1 MNATTLEL
9 VSAGCASLASVAGLA
24 TWVRLRRATPA
35 DAGAGGAEDDDAS
48 AGAPTLW
55 RRAVAPVAV
64 HLRPTAGDDLHQLE
78 TRLLMA
84 GRRSREAIDRFCEER
99 VLAVLA
105 GFAGALV
112 AATGLGGFTGFLFA
126 LGSLVLGLLGP
137 SKLLDVRAGDRREA
151 IAAGLPGAI
160 DLLTTCIDAGLSL
173 EQSLA
178 RVAREIAPTTPVLAA
193 ELGVTARELEAG
205 VPLADGL
212 RRLSRRVG
220 LDDLSALCGVLAQ
233 AHGLGAPIGNT
244 LREFAASS
252 RRARMGMLE
261 ERAGK
266 LAAQMTLPLAA
277 CLLPA
282 AMLIILGPAAL
293 QLVRALQ

>member
-1 MNATTLEL
+1 MDASTLNL
-9 VSAGCASLASVAGLA
+9 VSAGCASLASIAGLA
-24 TWVRLRRATPA
+24 GWVRARSAASSSPLDSDE
-35 DAGAGGAEDDDAS
+35 DA
-48 AGAPTLW
+48 PMTLW
-55 RRAVAPVAV
+55 RRAVSPVAV
-64 HLRPTAGDDLHQLE
+64 HLRPTNPDELRELE

-84 GRRSREAIDRFCEER
+84 GERSRDAIDRFCENR
-99 VLAVLA
+99 IVAVLTGIA
-105 GFAGALV
+105 VALV
-112 AATGLGGFTGFLFA
+112 AASKIGGLAGMLLA
-126 LGSLVLGLLGP
+126 MGSLVLGLLGP
-137 SKLLDVRAGDRREA
+137 RKHLDLRAAARGDE
-151 IAAGLPGAI
+151 IGSSLPSAI
-160 DLLTTCIDAGLSL
+160 DLLTTCIDAGLAL
-173 EQSLA
+173 EQALA
-178 RVAREIAPTTPVLAA
+178 RVAREIAPTSPILAS
-193 ELGVTARELEAG
+193 ELSTTSRELEAG
-205 VPLADGL
+205 VPLADAL

-220 LDDLSALCGVLAQ
+220 IDDLSALCGVLAQ

-266 LAAQMTLPLAA
+266 LAARMTLPLAA

>member
-1 MNATTLEL
+1 MDATTLNF
-9 VSAGCASLASVAGLA
+9 VSAGCASLASLAGLA
-24 TWVRLRRATPA
+24 TWVKLRRAAPT
-35 DAGAGGAEDDDAS
+35 DDAS
-48 AGAPTLW
+48 ADSDDEHVALW
-55 RRAVAPVAV
+55 RRVVAPVAV
-64 HLRPTAGDDLHQLE
+64 HLRPTAADELQQLE
-78 TRLLMA
+78 TSLLMA

-99 VLAVLA
+99 VLAVLLGIGLA
-105 GFAGALV
+105 ML
-112 AATGLGGFTGFLFA
+112 AAFGMGGLGGFMVA
-126 LGSLVLGLLGP
+126 MGSLVLGLIGP
-137 SKLLDVRAGDRREA
+137 RKVLEVKAADRREA
-151 IAAGLPGAI
+151 VAAALPGAI
-160 DLLTTCIDAGLSL
+160 DLLTTCVDASLSL
-173 EQSLA
+173 ERALA
-178 RVAREIAPTTPVLAA
+178 RVAREIAPTSPVLAA
-193 ELGVTARELEAG
+193 ELNVTARELEAG

-220 LDDLSALCGVLAQ
+220 LDDLSALCGVLGQ

-293 QLVRALQ
+293 QLVRALH

>member
-1 MNATTLEL
+1 MDASTLNF
-9 VSAGCASLASVAGLA
+9 VSAGCATVAAVAGFFGWLRARGAQQSDPLA
-24 TWVRLRRATPA
+24 
-35 DAGAGGAEDDDAS
+35 DDADVPV
-48 AGAPTLW
+48 ALW
-55 RRAVAPVAV
+55 RKVVGPLGA
-64 HLRPTAGDDLHQLE
+64 HLRPTAADELQQLE

-84 GRRSREAIDRFCEER
+84 GRRSRDAVDRFCEER
-99 VLAVLA
+99 IVATLLGMVVALTFASHPGGLA
-105 GFAGALV
+105 GCL
-112 AATGLGGFTGFLFA
+112 LA

-137 SKLLDVRAGDRREA
+137 RKLLDLRAQTRGDA
-151 IAAGLPGAI
+151 IAAALPNAI

-173 EQSLA
+173 EQSLT
-178 RVAREIAPTTPVLAA
+178 RVAREISLTSPILAA
-193 ELGVTARELEAG
+193 ELVTTARELEAG

-220 LDDLSALCGVLAQ
+220 IDELSALCGVLAQ

-252 RRARMGMLE
+252 RRSRMGMLE

-266 LAAQMTLPLAA
+266 LAAKLTLPVAA

-282 AMLIILGPAAL
+282 SMLIIIGPAAL
-293 QLVRALQ
+293 QLVRALH

>member
-1 MNATTLEL
+1 MDATTLNF
-9 VSAGCASLASVAGLA
+9 VSAGCACVASIAGLA
-24 TWVRLRRATPA
+24 GWLRARSQIAA
-35 DAGAGGAEDDDAS
+35 AAGEGSDDDAPVALS
-48 AGAPTLW
+48 LW
-55 RRAVAPVAV
+55 RRAVSPLAV
-64 HLRPTAGDDLHQLE
+64 HLRPTNVDELHQLE

-84 GRRSREAIDRFCEER
+84 GQRSREAVDRFCEDR
-99 VLAVLA
+99 
-105 GFAGALV
+105 V
-112 AATGLGGFTGFLFA
+112 AATLLGMAVALVSAAWIGGGLGA
-126 LGSLVLGLLGP
+126 LLAMGSLVLGLLGP
-137 SKLLDVRAGDRREA
+137 RKLLDLRAASRGDA
-151 IAAGLPGAI
+151 IAASLPSAI

-173 EQSLA
+173 ENALT
-178 RVAREIAPTTPVLAA
+178 RVAREIGPTSPILAS
-193 ELGVTARELEAG
+193 ELETTARELEAG

-220 LDDLSALCGVLAQ
+220 IDELSALCGVLAQ

-244 LREFAASS
+244 LRDFAASS

-266 LAAQMTLPLAA
+266 LAAKMTLPLAA

-282 AMLIILGPAAL
+282 SMLVILGPAAL

>member
-1 MNATTLEL
+1 MDASTLNV
-9 VSAGCASLASVAGLA
+9 VSAGCASLASIAGLA
-24 TWVRLRRATPA
+24 TWVKLRRAAPTDDA
-35 DAGAGGAEDDDAS
+35 DAQDDQQVA
-48 AGAPTLW
+48 LW
-55 RRAVAPVAV
+55 RRIVGPVAV
-64 HLRPTAGDDLHQLE
+64 YLRPTAAEELHQLE
-78 TRLLMA
+78 TSLLMA

-99 VLAVLA
+99 VLAVVLGMALA
-105 GFAGALV
+105 ML
-112 AATGLGGFTGFLFA
+112 AAFGMGGFTGFMVA
-126 LGSLVLGLLGP
+126 MGSLVLGLVGP
-137 SKLLDVRAGDRREA
+137 RKVLDLKAADRREA
-151 IAAGLPGAI
+151 VAAALPGAI
-160 DLLTTCIDAGLSL
+160 DLLTTCVDASLSL
-173 EQSLA
+173 ERALA
-178 RVAREIAPTTPVLAA
+178 RVAREIAPTSPVLAA
-193 ELGVTARELEAG
+193 ELNVTARELEAG

-220 LDDLSALCGVLAQ
+220 LDDLSALCGVLGQ

-293 QLVRALQ
+293 QLVRALH

>member
-1 MNATTLEL
+1 MDAATFDLA
-9 VSAGCASLASVAGLA
+9 SAGCASLASVAGLA
-24 TWVRLRRATPA
+24 GWLRARN
-35 DAGAGGAEDDDAS
+35 
-48 AGAPTLW
+48 
-55 RRAVAPVAV
+55 AVAPDADSDEVLRSRWRRVVAPLAI
-64 HLRPTAGDDLHQLE
+64 HLRPTSADELHQLE
-78 TRLLMA
+78 TSLLMA

-99 VLAVLA
+99 VLAVVA
-105 GFAGALV
+105 GIALALV
-112 AATGLGGFTGFLFA
+112 AAVAIGGFSGMSIA
-126 LGSLVLGLLGP
+126 LGSLVLGLVGP
-137 SKLLDVRAGDRREA
+137 RKLLALRAADRSDA
-151 IAAGLPGAI
+151 IAAALPGAV

-173 EQSLA
+173 EHALA
-178 RVAREIAPTTPVLAA
+178 RVAREITSTSPVLAA
-193 ELGVTARELEAG
+193 ELGTAARELEAG

-233 AHGLGAPIGNT
+233 AHGLGAPIGTT

-266 LAAQMTLPLAA
+266 LAAQMTLPLAV

-282 AMLIILGPAAL
+282 AMLLILGPAAL
-293 QLVRALQ
+293 QLVRALH